1 MKNEKEIRW
10 HCYVTNTETK
20 RGKVEA
26 ERVVMDGDEMKNC
39 MNRLV
44 NWGSSF
50 EAFPDPQSL
59 PPAARQ
65 NTLRSLEENQ

>member
-10 HCYVTNTETK
+10 HCYLANTEIK
-20 RGKVEA
+20 KGKVEA
-26 ERVVMDGDEMKNC
+26 ERFVMDGDQMKNC

-50 EAFPDPQSL
+50 EAFPDPRSL
-59 PPAARQ
+59 PLEARQ
-65 NTLRSLEENQ
+65 NTIRTYEEN